1 METKKEYLRRILKVT
16 KDDVGYSEMDTFM
29 KEYNNFIKAFNFDEI
44 RDGEIERIFVDFHSK
59 GITPA
64 NLVALKKGK
73 SGLEEQLFYYSQ
85 KAKEYFETDIKGK
98 RYKEI
103 CKTNRAKDIDIVLT
117 DLERNHSL
125 TGSLKDLD
133 EFLHNLDAQWN
144 NFINNLYAVV
154 DLIFSGRYENRPV
167 KSNEF
172 NQVVEDEISYYRG
185 KVKEYEKT
193 FKEPEFYYT
202 GKNDNPY
209 KNIFLYCLNSYIRNF
224 YSIDIITMQPGHE
237 GKLTMAGKPE
247 QKEKYTLE
255 DVAKAYATMSG
266 ETYEKVYGKIKQQFK
281 KSPFMQKKKNGRF
294 YEFDCIEIPLA
305 TYIYYSKKNHSEPDF
320 SEAFNAYDKFITH
333 FYAPLLRANMYGEYE
348 GLRAFNKYAEFVNAE
363 FKKLTNIVNDAYLV
377 TWLEELFLTSFRLRF
392 RCLKF
397 PAIEELIEGKIL

>member
-16 KDDVGYSEMDTFM
+16 KDDAGYSEMNTFM

-44 RDGEIERIFVDFHSK
+44 RNGEINRIFVDFHSK

-73 SGLEEQLFYYSQ
+73 SKLEEQLLYYSQ

-98 RYKEI
+98 YYKEI
-103 CKTNRAKDIDIVLT
+103 CETNRAKEIYIALM

-125 TGSLKDLD
+125 TGSLKNLD
-133 EFLHNLDAQWN
+133 EFLHNLDEQWN
-144 NFINNLYAVV
+144 NFINNLYKVV
-154 DLIFSGRYENRPV
+154 DLVFSGRYEKKNV

-172 NQVVEDEISYYRG
+172 KKAVEDEISYYRSQI
-185 KVKEYEKT
+185 KRYEKS
-193 FKEPEFYYT
+193 FEEPELYYV
-202 GKNDNPY
+202 GKNENPY

-224 YSIDIITMQPGHE
+224 YPIDIMTMQPGHE
-237 GKLTMAGKPE
+237 GKLSIMIKPE

-255 DVAKAYATMSG
+255 DVAKAYVDMSG
-266 ETYEKVYGKIKQQFK
+266 ETYEKAYGKIKQQFK

-305 TYIYYSKKNHSEPDF
+305 TYIYYSKKNHSEPSF
-320 SEAFNAYDKFITH
+320 SEPFNVYDKFITH

-348 GLRAFNKYAEFVNAE
+348 GLQAFNKYAEFVNAE
-363 FKKLTNIVNDAYLV
+363 FRKLTNIVNDAYLV
-377 TWLEELFLTSFRLRF
+377 TWLEELFLTSLRIQY
-392 RCLKF
+392 RCLKY
-397 PAIEELIEGKIL
+397 PIDDLG